1 MRNLRYFIA
10 TQKRNA
16 YYTLIWIIIFIFAGR
31 LNSKNKLIRMKQI
44 NYYLFLLALLMSAT
58 FQGKAEGTRPAT
70 VIITAGQS
78 NADGRVPNGLLPQY
92 VKAND
97 YQYCQWSYGSG
108 DHSGKGEFKPFYP
121 WIHGLSNHDC
131 WGFDAIVYYRIE
143 QLLKERFYVIKESLG
158 GTSIDTLCKSRK
170 QRYRLWH
177 PGAVAHG
184 RSVAM
189 EMVG

>member
-1 MRNLRYFIA
+1 
-10 TQKRNA
+10 
-16 YYTLIWIIIFIFAGR
+16 
-31 LNSKNKLIRMKQI
+31 MKQI

-92 VKAND
+92 VKANG

-108 DHSGKGEFKPFYP
+108 EYSGKGEFKPFYP
-121 WIHGLSNHDC
+121 WIHGMSHHDC

-177 PGAVAHG
+177 PGAIAHG